1 MGTHSH
7 NIHYTILLLLQS
19 GTKHKTVNISL
30 GTMGSTLVYGDGVE
44 DIKVNDFENDNSTIY
59 LFIERNFSLTLS
71 PEEAGEK
78 LAVVCAPDLL

>member
-1 MGTHSH
+1 
-7 NIHYTILLLLQS
+7 
-19 GTKHKTVNISL
+19 
-30 GTMGSTLVYGDGVE
+30 MGSTLVYGDGVE

-59 LFIERNFSLTLS
+59 LFIERNFSLTRS